1 MTNDQ
6 DQTDKLIEDLQ
17 KNWNLLE
24 NLPISKESSSFFL
37 KEQLQ
42 NYQLKRKK
50 AFYKELK
57 LFIITA
63 ILLLSSLSFIAF
75 LALHTIVIMEV
86 VSIIV
91 APIIYFIL
99 MRKQEGEIFDDR
111 N

>member
-17 KNWNLLE
+17 KNWNHLE

-42 NYQLKRKK
+42 NYQQKRKK

-63 ILLLSSLSFIAF
+63 SFYLAVYHLSHS
-75 LALHTIVIMEV
+75 
-86 VSIIV
+86 
-91 APIIYFIL
+91 
-99 MRKQEGEIFDDR
+99 
-111 N
+111 